1 MDRDVQQ
8 DIKAMFDS
16 VYLIDKLMVAD
27 NLDKHDIEIDDCV
40 KRNYQHLE
48 IMMDKDWIK
57 DSGEDLQPFVDC
69 VARAKAWLGE

>member
-1 MDRDVQQ
+1 MDRDIQQ

-16 VYLIDKLMVAD
+16 VHLIDELIAAD
-27 NLDKHDIEIDDCV
+27 IHDAEKDDCV

-57 DSGEDLQPFVDC
+57 ESGEDLQPFVDC
-69 VARAKAWLGE
+69 VDRAKAWLGE

>member
-1 MDRDVQQ
+1 MVDNVERN
-8 DIKAMFDS
+8 INAMNDS
-16 VYLIDKLMVAD
+16 VHLIDEIIAA
-27 NLDKHDIEIDDCV
+27 DKHDEELDDCV

-48 IMMDKDWIK
+48 IMVEKDWII

>member
-1 MDRDVQQ
+1 MERDVQQ

-16 VYLIDKLMVAD
+16 VHLIDGLISVD
-27 NLDKHDIEIDDCV
+27 THDAEKDDCV

-57 DSGEDLQPFVDC
+57 ESGEDLQPFVDC